1 MVLQIIFHNKDDF
14 SGSADPSQPLCP
26 LLPLPHQTCTLSGL
40 SRKTLLWH
48 KQRFTLGKTKTYF
61 GTKKDLLKHKQKYTI
76 VQQKSTL
83 VKTKNYSSTK
93 QNHTLA
99 QQQKIPQHNKN
110 IQATIYSSTN

>member
-1 MVLQIIFHNKDDF
+1 MVEIISHNKDDF
-14 SGSADPSQPLCP
+14 SGSSDASQPLCP
-26 LLPLPHQTCTLSGL
+26 LLPFNHQTCTLSGL

-61 GTKKDLLKHKQKYTI
+61 CTKKDLLKHKQKYTI
-76 VQQKSTL
+76 VQQKFTL
-83 VKTKNYSSTK
+83 VKTKNYSRTK